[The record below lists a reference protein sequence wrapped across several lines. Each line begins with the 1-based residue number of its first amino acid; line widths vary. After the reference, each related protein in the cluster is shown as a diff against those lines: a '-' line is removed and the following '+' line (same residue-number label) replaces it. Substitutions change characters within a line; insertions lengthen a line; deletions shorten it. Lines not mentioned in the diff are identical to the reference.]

1 VATVALTLSYDGRGF
16 LGSQAQT
23 GGRTV
28 QGVLA
33 EALAA
38 IYEAPVA
45 TVFAGRT
52 DSGVHAAGQVVG
64 LTEPGIERAP
74 STLFAALNEW
84 LPDDV
89 AVVAIGTVANTF
101 NARFDA
107 RWREYRFRVWS
118 GGREPLA
125 NGWVWRRSAPLDLE
139 AMGQA
144 AGLLQGTH
152 DFASFV
158 GGGEGVPWAERR
170 RRGAG
175 TVRTLFVSE
184 AREVEPWWR
193 PSEPIGGRL
202 IEYRVV
208 GNGFLPR
215 MVRSLVSAL
224 VDVGRGV
231 REPSWI
237 AELLEVRDRR
247 SGPGTAPP
255 QGLTLWRVGYAAFP
269 AMGLPHE
276 MATMVAGSPPPG
288 GHAVGTRGRTH
299 RGTADLVTEG
309 A

>member
-1 VATVALTLSYDGRGF
+1 MATLALTLSYDGRGF
-16 LGSQAQT
+16 MGSQAQT

-33 EALAA
+33 EALTE
-38 IYEAPVA
+38 IYGEPVA

-52 DSGVHAAGQVVG
+52 DSGVHAAGQVVS
-64 LTEPGIERAP
+64 LTESGIERAP
-74 STLFAALNEW
+74 STLYAALNRW
-84 LPDDV
+84 LPDDIAAV
-89 AVVAIGTVANTF
+89 AVGTVASTF

-125 NGWVWRRSAPLDLE
+125 SGWVWRRSATLHLE
-139 AMGQA
+139 AMLQA
-144 AGLLQGTH
+144 ATLLQGTH

-158 GGGEGVPWAERR
+158 GGGEGVPWSERR

-193 PSEPIGGRL
+193 PSEPNGGRL

-269 AMGLPHE
+269 EMGLMGE
-276 MATMVAGSPPPG
+276 TATMVAGYPPAG
-288 GHAVGTRGRTH
+288 GHTEDTRGRTY